1 MTSSRPSDESQ
12 LQELNRALAANEL
25 TQAAE
30 VAFVLAKRGTLP
42 IMQLIGLAGL
52 MGHAGQGQR
61 AAELYHLW
69 LRCTES
75 PLLFAAWYNLGV
87 LQIQAD
93 EQQEAEQSLRAALA
107 IKPDFIDA
115 RMTLGTLQE
124 RLRQHEAALATWRA
138 ALAQIDPDLPASR
151 PQQIQALNS
160 VARVAALRHH
170 YSEAEDACARS
181 LLLDPKQPEMAAQWI
196 SLRQRQ
202 CAWPVCAPLPGL
214 AEADL
219 ADAASAASTLCLSD
233 DPALQLA
240 AARRHPVNLAPR
252 PAALS
257 DQQGYQH
264 RRLRIGYLS
273 ADFSTGAGARLT
285 AQLYGLHQRGQFEIY
300 GFSWNEEDRS
310 GLRARLVPQM
320 DHHIPLTAM
329 SDLQAA
335 QTIRAH
341 EIDILVDL
349 HGLAAD
355 ARPGIVA
362 HRPAPVQ
369 IAWLGHPGGSAM
381 PAIDYVLADA
391 FVLPPE
397 LTASFTEK
405 PLYLPDCAHIHNR
418 RQSVPAKSGATAA
431 KRLAA
436 AGAATNSAAGS
447 ASSVAAVASD
457 PAPTRADCG
466 LPEHAFVFCN
476 FNSGRK
482 LTPEQFSVWMRI
494 LRRAPGSVLWLAADS
509 EPVRDN
515 LRVAALRQGISSD
528 RLVFAARVPAIDHL
542 ARYPLAD
549 LCLDTL
555 PYSGGAGAADALWTG
570 VPLLTQA
577 GRSYA
582 GRLGGSMLHAIGL
595 PELVTRSA
603 RAYEDKAV
611 RLASR
616 PEELAKLRRR
626 LVKNRDRAPL
636 FDTPTLV
643 RHLEQ
648 LYLQVA
654 RGTLQGAA
662 ASITAGPDLSLPLV
676 SVLIPTGGN
685 DSAEALER
693 TVRSALGQQYGR
705 CEIIVSDSVG
715 DGGNTTAEARRRRL
729 APLLA
734 AHPNLRYN
742 RAPAL
747 AADDNLDH
755 CLTLALGE
763 FIAVAPAGDLLH
775 AEKISRMMSFYQSYA
790 GIGLVACWRQ
800 PLAVDGAALPGAPL
814 LPVETAVGGA
824 SLAAV
829 LLTNERGAG
838 DALCQP
844 AGLLLRREHLGAAFG
859 HYQGRRYRK
868 LSGVATALA
877 ALAGHE
883 CAYLPA
889 ALSSYTV
896 EAPAA
901 ASTSASTTTA
911 RPSPQPEGADHV
923 HATLDLALEHLHLL
937 YEVHTR
943 AHFLTDPAQFQ
954 SLLSRRLAALGALA
968 HRHHRL
974 LAADGA
980 RGADIQKALQQGYA
994 LLLS

>member
-1 MTSSRPSDESQ
+1 MTTSRPSDDSQ

-25 TQAAE
+25 AQAAD

-170 YSEAEDACARS
+170 YAEAEDACARS

-219 ADAASAASTLCLSD
+219 AERASAASTLCLSD

-240 AARRHPVNLAPR
+240 AARRHPVNLAPQ

-257 DQQGYQH
+257 DQQGYRH

-273 ADFSTGAGARLT
+273 ADFSAGEGARLT
-285 AQLYGLHQRGQFEIY
+285 AQLYGLHRREQFEIY

-320 DHHIPLTAM
+320 DHHIPMTAM

-349 HGLAAD
+349 HGLSAD
-355 ARPGIVA
+355 GRPGIVA

-369 IAWLGHPGGSAM
+369 IAWLGHPGSSAM

-397 LTASFTEK
+397 LTASFTEQA
-405 PLYLPDCAHIHNR
+405 LYLPDCAHIHHR
-418 RQSVPAKSGATAA
+418 GQSPSPGALAKSSAAA
-431 KRLAA
+431 KRAA
-436 AGAATNSAAGS
+436 AVI
-447 ASSVAAVASD
+447 VAAIDDAS
-457 PAPTRADCG
+457 APTRSDCG
-466 LPEHAFVFCN
+466 LPENAFVFCS

-482 LTPEQFSVWMRI
+482 LTPEQFSLWMRI
-494 LRRAPGSVLWLAADS
+494 LQRSPDSVLWLAADS

-515 LRVAALRQGISSD
+515 LRVAALRHGIASE
-528 RLVFAARVPAIDHL
+528 RLVFAARVPAADHL

-555 PYSGGAGAADALWTG
+555 PLSGGAGAADALWTG

-582 GRLGGSMLHAIGL
+582 GRRGGSLLHAIGL

-611 RLASR
+611 RLACR

-626 LVKNRDRAPL
+626 LAKNRDRAPL

-643 RHLEQ
+643 RHLER

-654 RGTLQGAA
+654 RGALQEGTT
-662 ASITAGPDLSLPLV
+662 ASPDLSLPLV
-676 SVLIPTGGN
+676 SILIPTGGD
-685 DSAEALER
+685 DSADALEH
-693 TVRSALGQQYGR
+693 TVRSALAQQYGR
-705 CEIIVSDSVG
+705 CEIIVSDSGEVSG
-715 DGGNTTAEARRRRL
+715 HASADARRRRL

-775 AEKISRMMSFYQSYA
+775 AEKISRMMAFYQSYDR
-790 GIGLVACWRQ
+790 IGLVACWRQ
-800 PLAVDGAALPGAPL
+800 PLDADGAALPGAPL

-868 LSGVATALA
+868 LSGVASALA

-889 ALSSYTV
+889 ALSSYP
-896 EAPAA
+896 AMPPAA
-901 ASTSASTTTA
+901 AAGASPPDSPKTASDNTA
-911 RPSPQPEGADHV
+911 RAALE
-923 HATLDLALEHLHLL
+923 LALEHLYLL

-943 AHFLTDPAQFQ
+943 THFLTDPAQFHT
-954 SLLSRRLAALGALA
+954 LLSRRLAALNALV
-968 HRHHRL
+968 HQHHRL
-974 LAADGA
+974 LAADSA
-980 RGADIQKALQQGYA
+980 RGTEIQKALQQGYA

>member
-1 MTSSRPSDESQ
+1 MTTSRPSDDSQ

-25 TQAAE
+25 AQAAD

-93 EQQEAEQSLRAALA
+93 EQREAEQSLRAALA

-138 ALAQIDPDLPASR
+138 ALAQIDPDHPASR

-160 VARVAALRHH
+160 VARVAALRHL
-170 YSEAEDACARS
+170 YAEAEDACARS

-219 ADAASAASTLCLSD
+219 ADSASAASTLCLSD

-240 AARRHPVNLAPR
+240 AARRHPVNLAPQ
-252 PAALS
+252 PAALA
-257 DQQGYQH
+257 DQQGYRH

-273 ADFSTGAGARLT
+273 ADFSSGAGARLT
-285 AQLYGLHQRGQFEIY
+285 AQLYGLHQRQQFEIY

-320 DHHIPLTAM
+320 DHHIPMTAM

-349 HGLAAD
+349 HGLSAD

-369 IAWLGHPGGSAM
+369 IAWLGHPGSSAM
-381 PAIDYVLADA
+381 PSIDYVLADA

-405 PLYLPDCAHIHNR
+405 ALYLPDCAHIHNR
-418 RQSVPAKSGATAA
+418 RPSAGPGAPAKSSAAAKRAAATAA
-431 KRLAA
+431 NVDATDAKSAP
-436 AGAATNSAAGS
+436 AATDAA
-447 ASSVAAVASD
+447 
-457 PAPTRADCG
+457 PAPTRSDCD
-466 LPEHAFVFCN
+466 LPENAFVFCS
-476 FNSGRK
+476 FNSSRK
-482 LTPEQFSVWMRI
+482 LTPEQFSLWMRI
-494 LRRAPGSVLWLAADS
+494 LQRSPGSVLWLAADS

-515 LRVAALRQGISSD
+515 LRVAALRHGVSSD
-528 RLVFAARVPAIDHL
+528 RLVFAARVPAVDHL
-542 ARYPLAD
+542 ARYLLAD

-555 PYSGGAGAADALWTG
+555 PFSGGAGAADALWTG
-570 VPLLTQA
+570 VPLLTQV

-582 GRLGGSMLHAIGL
+582 GRLGGSLLHAIGL
-595 PELVTRSA
+595 PELVTRSP

-636 FDTPTLV
+636 FDTPALV
-643 RHLEQ
+643 RHLER

-654 RGTLQGAA
+654 RGALQGGAT
-662 ASITAGPDLSLPLV
+662 ASPDLSLPLV
-676 SVLIPTGGN
+676 SILVPAGGS
-685 DSAEALER
+685 DDADALER
-693 TVRSALGQQYGR
+693 TVRSALDQQYGR
-705 CEIIVSDSVG
+705 CEIIVSDSG
-715 DGGNTTAEARRRRL
+715 DSHSDARRRRL
-729 APLLA
+729 SPLLA

-775 AEKISRMMSFYQSYA
+775 AEKISRMMSFYQSYDRV
-790 GIGLVACWRQ
+790 GLVACWRQ
-800 PLAVDGAALPGAPL
+800 PLDAGGAALPGAPL

-844 AGLLLRREHLGAAFG
+844 AGLLLRREQLGAAFG
-859 HYQGRRYRK
+859 HYQGRRYRR

-877 ALAGHE
+877 ALAGQE

-889 ALSSYTV
+889 ALSSYPAT
-896 EAPAA
+896 APAA
-901 ASTSASTTTA
+901 STTSTS
-911 RPSPQPEGADHV
+911 SPRSPATGDNDDV
-923 HATLDLALEHLHLL
+923 HAALELALEHLYLL

-943 AHFLTDPAQFQ
+943 TYFLTDPAQFQ
-954 SLLSRRLAALGALA
+954 ALLSRRLATLSALA
-968 HRHHRL
+968 HQHHRL

-980 RGADIQKALQQGYA
+980 RGPEVQKALQQGYA